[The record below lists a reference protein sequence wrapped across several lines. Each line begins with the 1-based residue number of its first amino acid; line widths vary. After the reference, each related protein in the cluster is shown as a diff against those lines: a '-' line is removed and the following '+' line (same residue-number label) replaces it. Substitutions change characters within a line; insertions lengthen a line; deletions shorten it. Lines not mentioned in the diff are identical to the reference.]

1 MERDP
6 EKKSKKSSKEKRKR
20 RKEEK
25 KAKHKRRRS
34 SRSRSSSSSSSSG
47 GDARAETPAQELARL
62 REACTQLRSLLRS
75 FPDVP
80 RRDVRLLLWNV
91 DAGQGVDL
99 TPLPG
104 ALRCADC
111 ARQLEKR
118 RLMSCVRGVHRF
130 VLADERLRA
139 ALTRLFE
146 TLLLKRTPSGLHVSL
161 PGAPPVLRAVGH
173 VFDEP
178 LDEQPAQPVPAPSD
192 PLRRHAAPIGACA
205 AAPPAARAVPPSP
218 NPLPGPAKP
227 PRREHVYSGPAPDVD
242 DRDSDSDGPARAP
255 VVLPGSPP
263 QSPSRA
269 IGPAAPP
276 PAARPVDVPRRV
288 LGPSVPAPEVLAE
301 AALLS
306 EQFAGPPP
314 PELVAEADGASA
326 ESREQ
331 AVARVLRC
339 LAPPPADRDAYSVL
353 ALDPGASAGEV
364 KKAYWRLSLLV
375 HPDKCAHP
383 RAAEAFAAL
392 AKARDELADASGRA
406 ALDARRAEA
415 ALRAEFNAELAGKV
429 QAAQWRRTR
438 GLAPLPG
445 DDELLDGDAE
455 ARRGGRE
462 EWMTALP
469 PERQVR
475 AGAPP
480 VPTTSVAAFSRVE
493 RTGRG
498 DTSEWTDTPAERAA
512 RQQRNLLEGPGMHS
526 RPAALMGMGAAEQQ
540 AAALVD
546 QYNAAKRPM
555 SLVEAHQ
562 ARLAA
567 QAKATK
573 KAKRTGEAKGDAT
586 AGADAPQSGAPW
598 RPFDRDKDLQAPRG
612 GATTDYMQTLPGR
625 FTGGSSQPRKFL

>member
-1 MERDP
+1 MRSRKAGARAHCRPTPASVAEMERDP
-6 EKKSKKSSKEKRKR
+6 EKKSKKSSNEKRKR

-242 DRDSDSDGPARAP
+242 DRD
-255 VVLPGSPP
+255 
-263 QSPSRA
+263 
-269 IGPAAPP
+269 
-276 PAARPVDVPRRV
+276 
-288 LGPSVPAPEVLAE
+288 
-301 AALLS
+301 
-306 EQFAGPPP
+306 
-314 PELVAEADGASA
+314 
-326 ESREQ
+326 
-331 AVARVLRC
+331 
-339 LAPPPADRDAYSVL
+339 
-353 ALDPGASAGEV
+353 
-364 KKAYWRLSLLV
+364 
-375 HPDKCAHP
+375 
-383 RAAEAFAAL
+383 
-392 AKARDELADASGRA
+392 
-406 ALDARRAEA
+406 
-415 ALRAEFNAELAGKV
+415 
-429 QAAQWRRTR
+429 
-438 GLAPLPG
+438 
-445 DDELLDGDAE
+445 
-455 ARRGGRE
+455 
-462 EWMTALP
+462 
-469 PERQVR
+469 
-475 AGAPP
+475 
-480 VPTTSVAAFSRVE
+480 
-493 RTGRG
+493 
-498 DTSEWTDTPAERAA
+498 
-512 RQQRNLLEGPGMHS
+512 
-526 RPAALMGMGAAEQQ
+526 
-540 AAALVD
+540 
-546 QYNAAKRPM
+546 
-555 SLVEAHQ
+555 
-562 ARLAA
+562 
-567 QAKATK
+567 
-573 KAKRTGEAKGDAT
+573 
-586 AGADAPQSGAPW
+586 
-598 RPFDRDKDLQAPRG
+598 
-612 GATTDYMQTLPGR
+612 
-625 FTGGSSQPRKFL
+625 